1 MRKGKTL
8 KHLEENKGKYVQ
20 DLRIEMFFFF
30 FKAESETMKIKID
43 KFNYIRSIRNKYKHF
58 KTMEK
63 ITNWEEILQHML
75 LTKDYYPKVQT
86 IKKTTT

>member
-20 DLRIEMFFFF
+20 DIRIEIFF
-30 FKAESETMKIKID
+30 FKAENETMKIKID

-58 KTMEK
+58 KKMEE
-63 ITNWEEILQHML
+63 ITN
-75 LTKDYYPKVQT
+75 
-86 IKKTTT
+86 